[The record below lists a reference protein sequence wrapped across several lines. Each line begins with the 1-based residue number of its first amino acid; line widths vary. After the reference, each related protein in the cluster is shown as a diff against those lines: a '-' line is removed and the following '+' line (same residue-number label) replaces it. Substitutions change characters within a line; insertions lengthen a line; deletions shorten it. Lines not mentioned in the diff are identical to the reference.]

1 MISAAEIL
9 KSYWTVFAFA
19 GLVLLLNMLMILLAF
34 FTGERHNDRVTGEIY
49 ESGISAGKDSR
60 TKFSVHYYLVAMF
73 FVIFDV
79 ESVFIIA
86 WAITF
91 RDAGWAGY
99 WGMFI
104 FITILLITI
113 FYEWKTGALDF
124 GPDGKKILKAYH
136 EKFKS
141 NIPE

>member
-1 MISAAEIL
+1 MTSAGEVL
-9 KSYWTVFAFA
+9 GSYWPVFAFA
-19 GLVLLLNMLMILLAF
+19 GLVIILNMLMIVLAF
-34 FTGERHNDRVTGEIY
+34 FTGERHNDRTTGEVY
-49 ESGISAGKDSR
+49 ESGVGVGKDSR
-60 TKFSVHYYLVAMF
+60 SRVSVHYYLIAMF

-91 RDAGWAGY
+91 KDAGWAGY

-104 FITILLITI
+104 FIMILLITI
-113 FYEWKTGALDF
+113 FYEWRTGALDF
-124 GPDGKKILKAYH
+124 SPKGKDILKAYH

-141 NIPE
+141 GVSE